1 MRNHIYINK
10 HPAGRISNMHF
21 GVCAIL
27 DGLVRVLSFGFLH
40 STFCLDQ
47 SRNAAKKAIEKAKKL
62 REKELTN
69 T

>member
-1 MRNHIYINK
+1 
-10 HPAGRISNMHF
+10 MHF

>member
-1 MRNHIYINK
+1 
-10 HPAGRISNMHF
+10 MHF
-21 GVCAIL
+21 GICAIL

-40 STFCLDQ
+40 SNFCLDQ